1 LAASRSPRPSP
12 RSSRRSCSA
21 LSDPCDRALS
31 RLLREDRMQ
40 ASGPQ
45 RRPCTFE
52 GTAASACGAASVRA
66 TCGPTRRHER
76 RLTRMRSTRSD
87 ASSLIAPVLGAVLT
101 LVLVAA
107 QLVLSPTASWATT
120 PADEKTAEA
129 YVSPD
134 DLGDGAKPPAPV

>member
-1 LAASRSPRPSP
+1 
-12 RSSRRSCSA
+12 
-21 LSDPCDRALS
+21 
-31 RLLREDRMQ
+31 
-40 ASGPQ
+40 
-45 RRPCTFE
+45 
-52 GTAASACGAASVRA
+52 
-66 TCGPTRRHER
+66 
-76 RLTRMRSTRSD
+76 RMRSTRSD

-134 DLGDGAKPPAPV
+134 DLSDGAKPPAPVGPSWLAGDLDSGDLHAAENIDARHAPASTIKLLTALALDDEHVDSTKKIESESEDMEVH